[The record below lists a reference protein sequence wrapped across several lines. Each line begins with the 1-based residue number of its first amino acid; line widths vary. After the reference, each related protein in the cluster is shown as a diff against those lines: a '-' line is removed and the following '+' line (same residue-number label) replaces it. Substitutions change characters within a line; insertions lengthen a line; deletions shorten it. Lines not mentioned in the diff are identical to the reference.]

1 MAHEDEYLKFIDS
14 HIAKLNKLQTLLN
27 SNLSN
32 YSEKLLE
39 VNVMLKSAEYF
50 KTQYMKKTAP
60 VQEPTLDFTDYCT
73 RWVKNSD

>member
-1 MAHEDEYLKFIDS
+1 MSHEDEYLKFIDG
-14 HIAKLNKLQTLLN
+14 HIAKLSKLQTLLN

-50 KTQYMKKTAP
+50 KTQYMKKTAA
-60 VQEPTLDFTDYCT
+60 VQETTLDFTEYGT
-73 RWVKNSD
+73 RWVKNSG

>member
-1 MAHEDEYLKFIDS
+1 MSHEDEYLKFIDS
-14 HIAKLNKLQTLLN
+14 HIAKLSKLQTLLN

-50 KTQYMKKTAP
+50 KTQYMKKTAA
-60 VQEPTLDFTDYCT
+60 VQETTLDFTEYGT
-73 RWVKNSD
+73 RWVKNSG